1 MTDTVKDVS
10 ILTTIPEKTLAKM
23 FQKFIY
29 CICQTVLEDITD
41 EKEITE
47 LNIGLGTLYIK
58 HDSNDIKYKFVPSND
73 LEKGVNLTVTKK
85 LNLMENTLNT
95 VLAKKFMNVYKDL
108 C

>member
-1 MTDTVKDVS
+1 MTDTIKDVAT
-10 ILTTIPEKTLAKM
+10 LTTIPEKTLMKL

-29 CICQTVLEDITD
+29 CICETILEDIQD

-73 LEKGVNLTVTKK
+73 LEKGINLTVTKK
-85 LNLMENTLNT
+85 LNLMENTLNA